1 MTGSRNRLP
10 VTVMED
16 ICSFARTEVCA
27 AQEWSVAVPASLY
40 HRLRKDGM
48 ATPAPLHSPWYF
60 WEFAFSSN

>member
-40 HRLRKDGM
+40 HRL
-48 ATPAPLHSPWYF
+48 P
-60 WEFAFSSN
+60 